1 MSEHSSQQRRTH
13 CPKGHALEGTNL
25 AVHTDYR
32 PNGHP
37 RIRRRCRACM
47 RARDLMRK
55 TKEG

>member
-1 MSEHSSQQRRTH
+1 MSEHPSQARRTH

-32 PNGHP
+32 PNGKP

-47 RARDLMRK
+47 SARNLKRK
-55 TKEG
+55 AKED